1 LIVLELID
9 HHLLQVFLKLAL
21 FLKEIIY
28 EVFFYVLVKGLLL
41 RIVLVIELSL
51 FVVRFSKV
59 GGQVTFSKL
68 VVALLLSAVG

>member
-1 LIVLELID
+1 LIILELID

-21 FLKEIIY
+21 FLKEIIDQ
-28 EVFFYVLVKGLLL
+28 VFFYVLVKGLLL
-41 RIVLVIELSL
+41 RVVLVIELSL
-51 FVVRFSKV
+51 FMVRFSKV

>member
-1 LIVLELID
+1 LIILELID

-21 FLKEIIY
+21 FLKKIIN

-41 RIVLVIELSL
+41 RVVLVVKLSL
-51 FVVRFSKV
+51 LMVRFSKV